1 MMASRSH
8 DEHERADSLLSAL
21 ERQLASRA
29 VHFVPPWD
37 HFLDYVLLCAI
48 LIGYGLMLPEGSQ
61 HLMTWTVA
69 S

>member
-21 ERQLASRA
+21 ERQPASRA
-29 VHFVPPWD
+29 VHFVPPWLES
-37 HFLDYVLLCAI
+37 HHLTL
-48 LIGYGLMLPEGSQ
+48 Q

-69 S
+69 IAADS